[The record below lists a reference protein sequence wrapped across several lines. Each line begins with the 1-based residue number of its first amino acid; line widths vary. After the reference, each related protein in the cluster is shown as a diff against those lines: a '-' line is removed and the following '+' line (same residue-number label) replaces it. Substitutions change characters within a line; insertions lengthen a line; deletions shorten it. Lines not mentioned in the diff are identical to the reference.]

1 MKNIFALSAG
11 LMLLAGLGPVFADT
25 AVKSAPVQAAQA
37 KQHDAK
43 VMEFKDILFKL
54 VRQDEFL
61 DEAIETLDS
70 HRCDGNSSLRGGS
83 LTLACGG
90 PAGLEEISALN
101 VSLKAISGNLRHISS
116 LNKTEFSSIQA
127 GSSFSNYTNTILSY
141 SRKVG
146 RKAGRVNELVA
157 QLGAKNRKSAMRDA
171 VSSAKGG
178 KKARGKKLTQVLE
191 EQKAVAELAAAAKN
205 LSAASRDLHATS
217 KWLHIASQ

>member
-1 MKNIFALSAG
+1 MKNKIALSAG
-11 LMLLAGLGPVFADT
+11 LILLSGLGLAFADT
-25 AVKSAPVQAAQA
+25 AALNTPVQAASA
-37 KQHDAK
+37 KQRDAK

-70 HRCDGNSSLRGGS
+70 SS
-83 LTLACGG
+83 G
-90 PAGLEEISALN
+90 PAGAEEISALN

-178 KKARGKKLTQVLE
+178 KKTRGKKLTQVLE